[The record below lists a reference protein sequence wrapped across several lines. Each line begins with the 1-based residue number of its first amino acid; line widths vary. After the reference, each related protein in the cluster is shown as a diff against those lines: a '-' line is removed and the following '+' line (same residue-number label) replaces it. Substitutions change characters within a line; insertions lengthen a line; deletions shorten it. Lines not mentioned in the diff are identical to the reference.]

1 MIRKLTDMEKWR
13 FCPGN
18 MNPADIPSRG
28 CSGKDLV
35 ETELWWSGPTFLR
48 EPSKLWP
55 ETPSTSAPNTTSEEL
70 VKHTPAITHSLAT
83 AALNRT
89 LYENLEKIMDI
100 ERYGSKLR
108 LLRVTAYVLKF
119 IRLLRGDRGAVK
131 SKDLRAE
138 DLNFAEVT
146 WIRGVQAHS
155 FATERQDL
163 LHGYE
168 GSNHVKQFNLYLDED
183 KIIRCKGRINNADT
197 TEESKNP
204 VLLPSRY
211 RYTELLIRQRH
222 DHVHHNGVKETL
234 NAIRETHWVLKGR
247 EAVKRVIRK
256 CTICRRYEGKP
267 FTAPPSPDLPTD
279 RVYEGPPFTYTGI
292 DFAGSLYVNSASP
305 ENRSKAYCC
314 INTCCPP

>member
-1 MIRKLTDMEKWR
+1 M
-13 FCPGN
+13 
-18 MNPADIPSRG
+18 
-28 CSGKDLV
+28 V
-35 ETELWWSGPTFLR
+35 VGPTFLR
-48 EPSKLWP
+48 EPSNLWP

-89 LYENLEKIMDI
+89 LYENLEEIMDI
-100 ERYGSKLR
+100 ERYGSKLK

-119 IRLLRGDRGAVK
+119 LRLLRGDRGAVK

-168 GSNHVKQFNLYLDED
+168 RSKHVKQFNLYLDED

-204 VLLPSRY
+204 VLLSERDMIML
-211 RYTELLIRQRH
+211 TTMVSERH
-222 DHVHHNGVKETL
+222 
-234 NAIRETHWVLKGR
+234 
-247 EAVKRVIRK
+247 
-256 CTICRRYEGKP
+256 
-267 FTAPPSPDLPTD
+267 
-279 RVYEGPPFTYTGI
+279 
-292 DFAGSLYVNSASP
+292 
-305 ENRSKAYCC
+305 
-314 INTCCPP
+314 

>member
-1 MIRKLTDMEKWR
+1 MIRKLTDIEKWR

-35 ETELWWSGPTFLR
+35 ESELWWSGPTFLR

-70 VKHTPAITHSLAT
+70 VKHTPATKHSLAT

-89 LYENLEKIMDI
+89 LYENLEEIMDI
-100 ERYGSKLR
+100 ERYGSKLK

-119 IRLLRGDRGAVK
+119 LRLLRGDRGAVK

-163 LHGYE
+163 RHGYE
-168 GSNHVKQFNLYLDED
+168 GSKHVKQFDLYLDED

-204 VLLPSRY
+204 VLLPSRH
-211 RYTELLIRQRH
+211 RYTELLIRERH
-222 DHVHHNGVKETL
+222 DHVHHNGVRETL
-234 NAIRETHWVLKGR
+234 NGIRETHWVLKGR

-256 CTICRRYEGKP
+256 CTICRRHEGK
-267 FTAPPSPDLPTD
+267 TIHCSRL
-279 RVYEGPPFTYTGI
+279 
-292 DFAGSLYVNSASP
+292 L
-305 ENRSKAYCC
+305 
-314 INTCCPP
+314 